1 MTNPMLPPTDLA
13 PVEPESVT
21 PPPHALIELID
32 VSRTFDSSPP
42 VHALRHVDLRVE
54 RGEYVGVVGPSGSGK
69 STFLNVVGLLDR
81 PTGGSYLL
89 DGDDA
94 ASLSDRERAGLRATQ
109 IGFIF
114 QSFHLLPQRSALE
127 NVMFGALYQGV
138 PRRRRRQR
146 ALEALDR
153 VGVADRASFRPSR
166 LSGGERQRVAIA
178 RALSAEPSLL
188 LCDEPTGNLDTVN
201 TASILQ
207 LFDVLLADGLTVVMI
222 THDLD
227 VARHTHRRVS
237 IIDGELSE
245 MPSSLHAVPAGS
257 SWPT

>member
-1 MTNPMLPPTDLA
+1 MHNTLEQVFGYPQFRAGQEAAISAVLAGRSAAAIFPT
-13 PVEPESVT
+13 
-21 PPPHALIELID
+21 
-32 VSRTFDSSPP
+32 
-42 VHALRHVDLRVE
+42 
-54 RGEYVGVVGPSGSGK
+54 GSGK

-81 PTGGSYLL
+81 PTAGSYLL

-94 ASLSDRERAGLRATQ
+94 ASLSERERAGLRAAH

-127 NVMFGALYQGV
+127 NVMFGAIYQGV

-188 LCDEPTGNLDTVN
+188 LCDEPTGNLDTAN
-201 TASILQ
+201 TASILG
-207 LFDVLLADGLTVVMI
+207 LFDLLLSDGLTILMI

-245 MPSSLHAVPAGS
+245 TPAPVGVASAGS

>member
-1 MTNPMLPPTDLA
+1 MTPLTELSPI
-13 PVEPESVT
+13 EPEPAA
-21 PPPHALIELID
+21 PPPLIELID

-81 PTGGSYLL
+81 PTAGSYLL

-94 ASLSDRERAGLRATQ
+94 ASLSERERAGLRAAH

-127 NVMFGALYQGV
+127 NVMFGAIYQGV

-188 LCDEPTGNLDTVN
+188 LCDEPTGNLDTAN
-201 TASILQ
+201 TASILG
-207 LFDVLLADGLTVVMI
+207 LFDLLLSDGLTILMI

-237 IIDGELSE
+237 IIDGELFEIPAPVGVAS
-245 MPSSLHAVPAGS
+245 AGS

>member
-1 MTNPMLPPTDLA
+1 MNQPTEPSVADPDPPGSS
-13 PVEPESVT
+13 P
-21 PPPHALIELID
+21 ALIELVD

-42 VHALRHVDLRVE
+42 VRALRQVNLRVE

-81 PTGGSYLL
+81 PTGGTYML

-94 ASLSDRERAGLRATQ
+94 SGLSDRERAGLRARR

-138 PRRRRRQR
+138 SRRRRRQR
-146 ALEALDR
+146 ALDALDR

-178 RALSAEPSLL
+178 RALSADPSLL

-201 TASILQ
+201 TAAILGV
-207 LFDVLLADGLTVVMI
+207 FDGLLADGLTILMI

-237 IIDGELSE
+237 IVDGRLTE
-245 MPSSLHAVPAGS
+245 MAEPVGRGPAASGS
-257 SWPT
+257 PGVS